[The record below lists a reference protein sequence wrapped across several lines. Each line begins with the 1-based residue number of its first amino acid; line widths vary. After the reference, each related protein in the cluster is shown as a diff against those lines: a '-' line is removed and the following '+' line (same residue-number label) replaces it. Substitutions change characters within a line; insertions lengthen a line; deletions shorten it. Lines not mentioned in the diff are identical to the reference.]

1 MEPTMSPAR
10 TPQDY
15 ARRAELADAAAGIYP
30 DGMEYPRP
38 PVKEEHN
45 ALPHPDVTP

>member
-1 MEPTMSPAR
+1 MSPAR

-30 DGMEYPRP
+30 DRMEYLRP
-38 PVKEEHN
+38 PTKEEPN
-45 ALPHPDVTP
+45 ALPYPDVAP